1 MKGEPG
7 EPGRPGQ
14 IGLKGEPGSYG
25 QKGEPGEYLNPITI
39 YILYPKYLIR
49 FLHHFSVNHLLL

>member
-7 EPGRPGQ
+7 EPGRSGQ

-25 QKGEPGEYLNPITI
+25 QKGEPGKYTSSSLTQL
-39 YILYPKYLIR
+39 YIFYISKYL
-49 FLHHFSVNHLLL
+49 LALLLNYL